1 MAMTLREAREA
12 KKLSQRDVA
21 TIVGRT
27 PQAVSQWES
36 GQSMMPA
43 DIFLKLCQ
51 IYGVSA
57 DDIIWPKNGHF

>member
-1 MAMTLREAREA
+1 MAITLREAREA
-12 KKLSQRDVA
+12 KKMSQKEVA
-21 TIVGRT
+21 ALVGRT

-36 GQSMMPA
+36 GQSMLPT

-57 DDIIWPKNGHF
+57 DDIFLPHQSS